1 MSLPSRLSNE
11 YRRIRRTFEF
21 FFKEATLTHYFERG
35 HFYSPLP
42 DCFDGMT
49 FAAKAAERPVVN
61 GLPSIDLRSDAQKA
75 LLLTMMDLYS
85 DFDWSE
91 QRLPGRRFHF
101 SQGWYKQADSIC
113 LYSMLRLF
121 RPRSVVEVGSGYSS
135 ALMLD
140 VDELYLGK
148 QTSFTFIEPHPERLE
163 SVLIGNDKSRT
174 RIIGQPVQH
183 IPMEAF
189 ADLKS
194 GDFLFI
200 DSSHT
205 SKVGSDVNYL
215 ILEVLPRLPVGAFV
229 HFHDIFWPF
238 EYPAEWIGQGAA
250 WNESYLLR
258 AFLMFNGNYEIVL
271 WVPFCAKSWP
281 ELIKERMPNYM
292 INIGAAIWIR
302 RVR

>member
-1 MSLPSRLSNE
+1 MSSRSRLSDE
-11 YRRIRRTFEF
+11 YRRIRRTLDF
-21 FFKEATLTHYFERG
+21 FSKEAALTNYFERG

-42 DCFDGMT
+42 DCSDGMR
-49 FAAKAAERPVVN
+49 FAAKASERPVVN
-61 GLPSIDLRSDAQKA
+61 GLPSIDLRADAQKK
-75 LLLTMMDLYS
+75 LLLKIMDLYP

-121 RPRSVVEVGSGYSS
+121 RPRYIVEVGSGYSS

-148 QTSFTFIEPHPERLE
+148 QTSLTFIEPHPDRLE
-163 SVLIGNDKSRT
+163 SLLIGNDRSRV
-174 RIIGQPVQH
+174 RIIGQPVQY
-183 IPMEAF
+183 IPMDAF

-200 DSSHT
+200 DSSHI
-205 SKVGSDVNYL
+205 SKVGSDVNFL

-238 EYPAEWIGQGAA
+238 EYPAEWIGQGTA

-258 AFLMFNGNYEIVL
+258 AFLMFNSNFEIVL
-271 WVPFCAKSWP
+271 WVPFCARTWP

-292 INIGAAIWIR
+292 IDIGAAIWIR